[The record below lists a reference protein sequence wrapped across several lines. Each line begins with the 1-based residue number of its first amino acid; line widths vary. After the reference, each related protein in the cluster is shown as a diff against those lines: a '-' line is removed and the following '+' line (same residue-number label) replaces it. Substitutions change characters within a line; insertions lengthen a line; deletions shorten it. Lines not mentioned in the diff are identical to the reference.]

1 MDSRSSESDEDSSD
15 EDEDG
20 GRPVSVNDIRLQAAA
35 MIRRPKSAGGA
46 SQNVGPSMTPTG
58 APAGA
63 PPNPNTRNTII

>member
-1 MDSRSSESDEDSSD
+1 MDSSSSESDEDSSD

-46 SQNVGPSMTPTG
+46 SQNVGPTG
-58 APAGA
+58 APARA
-63 PPNPNTRNTII
+63 PPNPNARNTII